1 MDNVLILD
9 TDLYFANTLKMYFQR
24 ININCTIC
32 NDGNLAVDYLNNNRY
47 SFVICSTQMGYKS
60 GMELSVFLKVNLSD
74 KNTPFILITPNNNVA
89 MNSDF
94 QALKPDAFLLKPIS
108 FPALMNIINEIRN
121 KKVTA

>member
-9 TDLYFANTLKMYFQR
+9 NDLYFANTLKMYFQKH
-24 ININCTIC
+24 NINCTIC

-47 SFVICSTQMGYKS
+47 SLVICSTQLGHKS
-60 GMELSVFLKVNLSD
+60 GMELSVLLKVSLSD

-94 QALKPDAFLLKPIS
+94 QALEPDAILHKPIS

>member
-47 SFVICSTQMGYKS
+47 SLVICNTQLGHKS

-94 QALKPDAFLLKPIS
+94 QALEPDAILHKPIS